1 MCGSRGCT
9 VFIDTHATTLREF
22 VDKVLKGALNFNTP
36 SVDNGSAF
44 VFLEEREEG
53 EDDEEYELKMSF
65 LGRPLAGLVGG
76 GLGDGTIAS
85 ITDFS
90 QDLQLQ
96 LTVRHRSKEDFDE
109 LKHPQFFELV
119 GDVDAKALEK
129 TLDAEAASAKRAGD
143 GSGAGAASSS
153 SSSSAAAAASSSSS
167 SVGAVA
173 GAKRPRD
180 AVADAAGGPAVID
193 LVDDDEEEEKPGTG
207 AGADGQQKRARP
219 EAGGGSAA
227 GGAPSTGGA
236 GAAGAGRKADDG
248 VLVIDDDE

>member
-1 MCGSRGCT
+1 VCGSRGCT

-153 SSSSAAAAASSSSS
+153 SSAAASSSSS

-180 AVADAAGGPAVID
+180 AVADAAGGPAVLD

-219 EAGGGSAA
+219 EAGGGSA
-227 GGAPSTGGA
+227 GGAASTGGA